1 VSELLNDAKRKKETL
16 KHMIQQ
22 LHEGKA
28 PDAVKGQLVRLLGSV
43 PYNDVV
49 EVEQELIAEG
59 LPEEEVIKL
68 CDIHTQALGGALDHS
83 QAKTAP
89 PGHPADTFIEENRAL
104 QWETKGLNKLYDLIS
119 ESADQYDLKEIL
131 TEIAERFNA
140 LMDVEVHYQRKE
152 NLLFPFLEKHDITGP
167 PTVMWGKHD
176 ETRQFLKNVL
186 EVLSDRDSIS
196 ADKMPELAETIFK
209 PASTAIDDM
218 IFKEEQILLPMSL
231 DVVSDEEWYEI
242 YQQSP
247 EIGFCLFDP
256 KESWKPEGIADDAVA
271 APSGGRVLFPSGSLT
286 VAELTGILNTVP
298 VDMTFVDKDD
308 RVRFFT
314 QGKERIFTRNRAIL
328 GRKIQQCHPM
338 SSVHVVEKILDDFK
352 SGKEEKAAFWIE
364 MKGQFIHIEY
374 FAIRD
379 ENGEYLGTLEVSQDL
394 TEKRKL
400 EGEQRLLD
408 YSN

>member
-1 VSELLNDAKRKKETL
+1 
-16 KHMIQQ
+16 MILQ

-28 PDAVKGQLVRLLGSV
+28 PDEIRGQLVRLLGSV

-68 CDIHTQALGGALDHS
+68 CDIHSQALHGTLDLS

-104 QWETKGLNKLYDLIS
+104 QWEIKGLNKLYELIS
-119 ESADQYDLKEIL
+119 ESTTQAELLEIL
-131 TEIAERFNA
+131 IEIKERFNA
-140 LMDVEVHYQRKE
+140 LMDVEVHYSRKE
-152 NLLFPFLEKHDITGP
+152 NLLFPFLEKHEITGP
-167 PTVMWGKHD
+167 STVMWGKHD
-176 ETRQFLKNVL
+176 QTRDLLKKVMEALAKLDRITPEQMPDLVENVL
-186 EVLSDRDSIS
+186 KPTS
-196 ADKMPELAETIFK
+196 AG
-209 PASTAIDDM
+209 IDEM

-231 DVVSDEEWYEI
+231 DNLSDTEWYEI

-256 KESWKPEGIADDAVA
+256 AHTWKPENLPDETMETDVK
-271 APSGGRVLFPSGSLT
+271 GRVLFPSGSLSA
-286 VAELTGILNTVP
+286 AELTGILNTVP

-314 QGKERIFTRNRAIL
+314 QGKERIFTRNRAII
-328 GRKIQQCHPM
+328 GRKVQQCHPM
-338 SSVHVVEKILDDFK
+338 SSVDVVEKILDDFK
-352 SGKEEKAAFWIE
+352 SGKEEQAAFWIE
-364 MKGQFIHIEY
+364 MNERFIHIEY
-374 FAIRD
+374 FAVKD
-379 ENGEYLGTLEVSQDL
+379 ETGDYLGCLEVSQDL

-400 EGEQRLLD
+400 EGQQRLLD
-408 YSN
+408 YSK